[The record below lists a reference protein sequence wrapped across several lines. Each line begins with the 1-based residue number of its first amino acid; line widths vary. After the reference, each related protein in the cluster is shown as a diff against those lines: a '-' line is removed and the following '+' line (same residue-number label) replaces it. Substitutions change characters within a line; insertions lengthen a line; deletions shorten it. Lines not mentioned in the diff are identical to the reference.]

1 MGFEEG
7 QVIFKC
13 PKCCSIKPDRA
24 HHCSVCQ
31 RWTDF
36 LCLRLEINL
45 FVVEWRCIKKMDHH
59 CPWVNNCVGERNQ
72 KFFVLFTFY
81 IGLISYHSLFIGINH
96 FITCIQA
103 DWKTCT
109 AYSPP
114 ATVVFILFL
123 LFEVKLLVSIW
134 FSVKIL
140 FRDCCSDCSHQLC
153 LELRSRPSGTTRLE

>member
-1 MGFEEG
+1 
-7 QVIFKC
+7 
-13 PKCCSIKPDRA
+13 
-24 HHCSVCQ
+24 
-31 RWTDF
+31 
-36 LCLRLEINL
+36 
-45 FVVEWRCIKKMDHH
+45 MDHH

-123 LFEVKLLVSIW
+123 LFEVKQLAAFKLIFWKNLVQGLLFGLFTSIMFGTQVSAIW
-134 FSVKIL
+134 NDETGIESLKKEEARWVRKSKWKSMQAVFGKFSLSWFNPFSVVTPTGKQYGYLI
-140 FRDCCSDCSHQLC
+140 SV
-153 LELRSRPSGTTRLE
+153 

>member
-1 MGFEEG
+1 MLTDPGAVPRGKHKTMQCLTDYLIVLGNATKENIQRMGFEEG

-31 RWTDF
+31 RWLKAIEFENSNDIY
-36 LCLRLEINL
+36 C
-45 FVVEWRCIKKMDHH
+45 RCIKKMDHH

-81 IGLISYHSLFIGINH
+81 IGMMSYHSLFLGINH
-96 FITCIQA
+96 FISCLHG

-123 LFEVKLLVSIW
+123 LFEV
-134 FSVKIL
+134 
-140 FRDCCSDCSHQLC
+140 
-153 LELRSRPSGTTRLE
+153 

>member
-1 MGFEEG
+1 
-7 QVIFKC
+7 
-13 PKCCSIKPDRA
+13 
-24 HHCSVCQ
+24 
-31 RWTDF
+31 
-36 LCLRLEINL
+36 
-45 FVVEWRCIKKMDHH
+45 MDHH

-81 IGLISYHSLFIGINH
+81 IGSLSYHSLFLGINH

-123 LFEVKLLVSIW
+123 LFEVKLETTSDM
-134 FSVKIL
+134 
-140 FRDCCSDCSHQLC
+140 RDCLKMYSRACCSDY
-153 LELRSRPSGTTRLE
+153 SRPSCSGLRSPLSGMTRQG

>member
-1 MGFEEG
+1 
-7 QVIFKC
+7 
-13 PKCCSIKPDRA
+13 
-24 HHCSVCQ
+24 
-31 RWTDF
+31 
-36 LCLRLEINL
+36 
-45 FVVEWRCIKKMDHH
+45 MDHH

-123 LFEVKLLVSIW
+123 LFEVRNPVSFYAI
-134 FSVKIL
+134 FYFKKSCSGIA
-140 FRDCCSDCSHQLC
+140 FRIVHIDHVWNPGLRH
-153 LELRSRPSGTTRLE
+153 LE